1 MIWRGAIDPSI
12 WPIIVSVASPF
23 LLLGTKT
30 GIFVFRWLNAQQ
42 FRQLLSRLIFIY
54 GLIIG
59 GRELVTHSFFGSCS
73 RLIFNSVS
81 IKVQKINVRKINI
94 KYKY

>member
-12 WPIIVSVASPF
+12 WPIVSVAFPF

-42 FRQLLSRLIFIY
+42 FWQLLSRLIFIY